1 MMEPMTVTQ
10 QYEVEVK
17 VLLGDQTKA
26 EAFLTK
32 LKERDPQLVLTRES
46 SQLNHYFDDAG
57 DRDQLLESV
66 GELLGAADK
75 ASLQNILTNYDKFAL
90 RTRLQNETVLLV
102 VKAAKTDGED
112 DQHALARVEG
122 EYPVNADGIDELD
135 RRILAAGYDF
145 LSKWSRD
152 RREYGYKG
160 YTVCLDRNAGYGYL
174 AEVETVVDDPD
185 QAEQAKSAI
194 LKELAEIGEAELSQA
209 RIGRMFAHYNR
220 HWPEYY
226 QTDKTFTIE

>member
-1 MMEPMTVTQ
+1 MKVMTVTQ

-17 VLLGDQTKA
+17 VLLGDQAKA
-26 EAFLTK
+26 DAFLAK
-32 LKERDPQLVLTRES
+32 LKQRDPQLTLTKES
-46 SQLNHYFDDAG
+46 SQLNHYFNDAG
-57 DRDQLLESV
+57 DRAKLLESV
-66 GELLGAADK
+66 GELLSVADR
-75 ASLQNILTNYDKFAL
+75 ASLHNILTNYDKFAL
-90 RTRLQNETVLLV
+90 RTRLQNGTVLLV

-122 EYPVNADGIDELD
+122 EYQVSAGNIEELD
-135 RRILAAGYDF
+135 QRIHDAGYDF

-152 RREYGYKG
+152 RREYGYKD

-174 AEVETVVDDPD
+174 AEVETMVDDPD
-185 QAEQAKSAI
+185 RAEEAKSAI
-194 LKELAEIGEAELSQA
+194 LKELAEMGEKELSQE
-209 RIGRMFAHYNR
+209 RIGRMFEHYNQ